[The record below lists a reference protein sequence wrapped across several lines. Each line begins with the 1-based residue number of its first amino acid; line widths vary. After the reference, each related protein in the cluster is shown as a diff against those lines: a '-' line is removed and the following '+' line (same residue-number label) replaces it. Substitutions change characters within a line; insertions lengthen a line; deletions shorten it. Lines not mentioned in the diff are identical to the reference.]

1 MTSETNK
8 HLKIETLKPSLF
20 FRNTRRLLNNPVTF
34 LGDLATHYGPV
45 VQIKIARKKYLILQD
60 PEFIKHVLSD
70 NHRSYNKFG
79 ITKILR
85 VFFGEGLVTSN
96 GEMWIKKRRLIQPAL
111 HIQRISH
118 ILKIINEESNNFAQ
132 TLNALPSGNQIN
144 ISREMLKLNVS
155 IVNRALFS
163 NTNQKEMESM
173 MFILEDLTNF
183 ATEWMKSIIKIPLN
197 WPTPSNIKFHKNCQD
212 YDFIIY
218 AMIERRRI
226 YRKENIEP
234 PHNDLLDML
243 LDYVDEDTH
252 DEMTNK
258 QLRDDITTMFM
269 AGHDTTAQTLSWIF
283 YEIAKNKEIS
293 NKLHQEATEVL
304 EKGSL
309 KLEDLSK
316 LDYTNKVIKEGMRHY
331 PSISAIQRRPI
342 KEDVFK
348 GIKFKKSTHLL
359 INIYGMHHHP
369 NYWETPELFNP
380 ERFTVEAEQQRP
392 PFVYLPFG
400 GGPRRCIGSNF
411 AMMVMQVVVSSLIK
425 NFEFKVLKGYIPV
438 IVTNITIKP
447 KDGIPLIMHKV

>member
-1 MTSETNK
+1 
-8 HLKIETLKPSLF
+8 
-20 FRNTRRLLNNPVTF
+20 
-34 LGDLATHYGPV
+34 
-45 VQIKIARKKYLILQD
+45 
-60 PEFIKHVLSD
+60 
-70 NHRSYNKFG
+70 
-79 ITKILR
+79 
-85 VFFGEGLVTSN
+85 
-96 GEMWIKKRRLIQPAL
+96 
-111 HIQRISH
+111 
-118 ILKIINEESNNFAQ
+118 
-132 TLNALPSGNQIN
+132 
-144 ISREMLKLNVS
+144 
-155 IVNRALFS
+155 
-163 NTNQKEMESM
+163 
-173 MFILEDLTNF
+173 
-183 ATEWMKSIIKIPLN
+183 
-197 WPTPSNIKFHKNCQD
+197 
-212 YDFIIY
+212 
-218 AMIERRRI
+218 
-226 YRKENIEP
+226 
-234 PHNDLLDML
+234 ML

-438 IVTNITIKP
+438 IVPNITIKP